1 MNFLIAG
8 LGSICRRHLCWL
20 SSAMLSLQAFIGM
33 LDPSLPVE
41 ESAKLKL
48 RFLGGVTGST
58 QLNYNQ
64 RPPAH
69 PPEIVDSEITGRW
82 ISLIP
87 GVP

>member
-1 MNFLIAG
+1 MKLLIAG
-8 LGSICRRHLCWL
+8 LGSIGRRHLCWL
-20 SSAMLSLQAFIGM
+20 SSAMQSLHAFKGI
-33 LDPSLPVE
+33 LNPSLPVE

-69 PPEIVDSEITGRW
+69 PPEIVDPEITGRW